1 MYKNLDAK
9 RDFMEENINEIML
22 VDTRAKRLLS
32 YIIKYLGLSTTL
44 NDKRIELFVMSLAE
58 NDEPDYDILT
68 DIVMDIKGLNVKPLD
83 YLTNRKERIFTKDE
97 VVKIIPSLSEYFNQ
111 IPIRSNYICGGEFM
125 IKIEGD
131 YFKIFDS
138 RDRRLFD
145 PIYVRR

>member
-22 VDTRAKRLLS
+22 IDTRAKRLLS
-32 YIIKYLGLSTTL
+32 YIIKHLGLGTTL

-97 VVKIIPSLSEYFNQ
+97 VVKIIPSLSEYFHQ
-111 IPIRSNYICGGEFM
+111 IPIRSNYTCGDGFM

-145 PIYVRR
+145 PIFVRR

>member
-1 MYKNLDAK
+1 MYKNSDAK

-32 YIIKYLGLSTTL
+32 YIIKHLGLGTTL
-44 NDKRIELFVMSLAE
+44 NDKRIELFVMSLTE

-97 VVKIIPSLSEYFNQ
+97 VVKIIPSLSEYFYQ
-111 IPIRSNYICGGEFM
+111 IPIRTKYTCGEFM

-145 PIYVRR
+145 PIFVRR

>member
-22 VDTRAKRLLS
+22 VDSRAKRLLS
-32 YIIKYLGLSTTL
+32 YIIKHLGLGTTL

-83 YLTNRKERIFTKDE
+83 YLTNRKERIFSKDE
-97 VVKIIPSLSEYFNQ
+97 VVKIIPSLSEYFHQ
-111 IPIRSNYICGGEFM
+111 IPIRTNYTCGDFM

-131 YFKIFDS
+131 YFKIFDP

-145 PIYVRR
+145 PIFVRR